1 MGLAEGLAARMAPH
15 LYIQEPLSAQQLKKL
30 EEHKYSA
37 SGRSLVEPPMQ
48 VYWNWLVEKVPLWLA
63 PNTITMV
70 GLLLNVLSTLIL
82 VCYCPTATEGA
93 PFWTYLLCAIGL
105 FVYQSLDAIDGK
117 QARRTNSSSPLGEM
131 FDHGCDSISI
141 VFVNLGTIA
150 AVRLGTLPGW
160 MFYCC
165 FVGMF
170 MFYCAQWQTYVCGT
184 LKFGIIDVTELQLS
198 VTVMFLMTA
207 VCGPELWDYEIPFT
221 GLPMK
226 TIPLLGIIG
235 GTVYSC
241 SNYFRVILSG
251 GVGKNGSTV
260 AGTSVLSPG
269 LHIGLVLLLALMIY
283 KKSTTNLFLQN
294 PCLYTLAFGFV
305 SAKITIKLVIAHMTK
320 SEISLQDTAFIGP
333 GLLFFNQYF
342 NSFIDEYIVL
352 WIAMVISF
360 ADLLRY
366 CISVCLQIATHLR
379 ISVFRISSNQA
390 AEQVEVIPCESH
402 LNNIA

>member
-184 LKFGIIDVTELQLS
+184 LKFGIIDVTELQIS

-390 AEQVEVIPCESH
+390 AEQVQTQKQK
-402 LNNIA
+402 LTD

>member
-1 MGLAEGLAARMAPH
+1 MGPGPGLAGRMATY
-15 LYIQEPLSAQQLKKL
+15 LVVQEPLSALQLKRL

-37 SGRSLVEPPMQ
+37 AGRSLLEPPMQ
-48 VYWNWLVEKVPLWLA
+48 IYWNWLVEKVPLWVA
-63 PNTITMV
+63 PNTITIV

-82 VCYCPTATEGA
+82 TYYCPTGTETA
-93 PFWTYLLCAIGL
+93 PFWAYLLCAVGL

-141 VFVNLGTIA
+141 VFVSLGTIA
-150 AVRLGTLPGW
+150 AVRLGSLPGW
-160 MFYCC
+160 LFFCC

-170 MFYCAQWQTYVCGT
+170 MFFCAQWQTYVCGT
-184 LKFGIIDVTELQLS
+184 LRFGIIDVTELQLS
-198 VTVMFLMTA
+198 VTAMFLMTA
-207 VCGPELWDYEIPFT
+207 FCGPAVWDYEIPFT
-221 GLPMK
+221 GLPLK
-226 TIPLLGIIG
+226 TIPLLALIG

-283 KKSTTNLFLQN
+283 KKSTSNLFYQN
-294 PCLYTLAFGFV
+294 PCLYTLTFGFV
-305 SAKITIKLVIAHMTK
+305 CAKITIKLVIAHMTK
-320 SEISLQDTAFIGP
+320 SEIHLQDTAFIGP

-352 WIAMVISF
+352 WLALVIS
-360 ADLLRY
+360 LVELMRY
-366 CISVCLQIATHLR
+366 CIGVCLQIAAHLR
-379 ISVFRISSNQA
+379 IHIFRIHTNQA
-390 AEQVEVIPCESH
+390 AEQVQTQKH
-402 LNNIA
+402 TD